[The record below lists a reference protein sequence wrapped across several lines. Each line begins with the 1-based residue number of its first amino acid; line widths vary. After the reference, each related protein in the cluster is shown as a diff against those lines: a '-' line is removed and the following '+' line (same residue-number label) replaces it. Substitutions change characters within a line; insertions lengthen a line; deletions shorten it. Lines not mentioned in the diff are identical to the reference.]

1 MSDAL
6 LSSIQEEVKTALK
19 SGEKFRASTL
29 RLIVSALKL
38 EVKNKAKALTDNEA
52 LEILTKMIKQRKDSI
67 SQFETANRMELAQKE
82 KDEIE
87 IIQNYLPEQ
96 LSEEELSVLINEV
109 IKEINAESIKDMGK
123 VMGELKKTHS
133 DEIDFAKAGPMIKD
147 LLNKK

>member
-38 EVKNKAKALTDNEA
+38 EEKNKAKALTDNEA

-67 SQFETANRMELAQKE
+67 SQFETANRMVLAQKE

-123 VMGELKKTHS
+123 VMGILKPKITG
-133 DEIDFAKAGPMIKD
+133 KADAGIASGLVKR
-147 LLNKK
+147 LLS

>member
-1 MSDAL
+1 MSDTL
-6 LSSIQEEVKTALK
+6 LYSIQEEVKTALK
-19 SGEKFRASTL
+19 SGEKFRASTI

-38 EVKNKAKALTDNEA
+38 EEKNKAKALTDNEA

-96 LSEEELSVLINEV
+96 LSEEELSVLIKEV

-123 VMGELKKTHS
+123 VMGILKPKITG
-133 DEIDFAKAGPMIKD
+133 KADAGIASGLVKK
-147 LLNKK
+147 LLS

>member
-1 MSDAL
+1 MSDTL

-38 EVKNKAKALTDNEA
+38 EEKNKAKALTDKEA

-109 IKEINAESIKDMGK
+109 MRHKGKLDLMINYTSGKRIKYLNILFL
-123 VMGELKKTHS
+123 VQ
-133 DEIDFAKAGPMIKD
+133 
-147 LLNKK
+147 LL

>member
-38 EVKNKAKALTDNEA
+38 EEKNKAKALTDNEA

-96 LSEEELSVLINEV
+96 LSEEDLSVLINEV
-109 IKEINAESIKDMGK
+109 INEINAESIKDMGK
-123 VMGELKKTHS
+123 VMGILKPKITG
-133 DEIDFAKAGPMIKD
+133 KADAGIASGLVKK
-147 LLNKK
+147 LLS

>member
-1 MSDAL
+1 MSDDL

-38 EVKNKAKALTDNEA
+38 EEKNKAKALTDNEA

-109 IKEINAESIKDMGK
+109 IKEINAESIKDMGLSLIHIS
-123 VMGELKKTHS
+123 EPTR
-133 DEIDFAKAGPMIKD
+133 P
-147 LLNKK
+147 

>member
-38 EVKNKAKALTDNEA
+38 EEKNKAKALTDNEA

-109 IKEINAESIKDMGK
+109 IKEINAESIKDIGK
-123 VMGELKKTHS
+123 VMGILKPKITG
-133 DEIDFAKAGPMIKD
+133 KADAGIASGLVKK
-147 LLNKK
+147 LLS

>member
-6 LSSIQEEVKTALK
+6 LSSIQEEVKPALK

-38 EVKNKAKALTDNEA
+38 EEKNKAKALTDNEA

-123 VMGELKKTHS
+123 VMGILKPKITG
-133 DEIDFAKAGPMIKD
+133 KADAGIASGLVKK
-147 LLNKK
+147 LLS

>member
-38 EVKNKAKALTDNEA
+38 EEKNKAKALTDNEA

-96 LSEEELSVLINEV
+96 LSEEELSVLIKEV

-123 VMGELKKTHS
+123 VMGILKPKITG
-133 DEIDFAKAGPMIKD
+133 KADAGIASGLVKK
-147 LLNKK
+147 LLS

>member
-38 EVKNKAKALTDNEA
+38 EEKNKAKALTDTEA
-52 LEILTKMIKQRKDSI
+52 LEILTKMLKQRKDSI

-123 VMGELKKTHS
+123 VMGILKPKITG
-133 DEIDFAKAGPMIKD
+133 KADAGIASGLVKK
-147 LLNKK
+147 LLS

>member
-38 EVKNKAKALTDNEA
+38 EEKNKAKALSDNEA

-123 VMGELKKTHS
+123 VMGILKPKITG
-133 DEIDFAKAGPMIKD
+133 KADAGIASGLVKK
-147 LLNKK
+147 LLS

>member
-19 SGEKFRASTL
+19 SGEKFKASTL

-38 EVKNKAKALTDNEA
+38 EEKNKAKALTDNEA

-123 VMGELKKTHS
+123 VMGILKPKITG
-133 DEIDFAKAGPMIKD
+133 KADAGIASGLVKK
-147 LLNKK
+147 LLS

>member
-19 SGEKFRASTL
+19 SGEKFKASTL

-38 EVKNKAKALTDNEA
+38 EEKNKAKALTDNEA

-109 IKEINAESIKDMGK
+109 IKEINAESIKDMDK
-123 VMGELKKTHS
+123 VMGILK
-133 DEIDFAKAGPMIKD
+133 P
-147 LLNKK
+147 

>member
-1 MSDAL
+1 MSGTL

-38 EVKNKAKALTDNEA
+38 EEKNKAKALTDNEA

-96 LSEEELSVLINEV
+96 LSEEELSVLIKEV

-123 VMGELKKTHS
+123 VMGILKPKITG
-133 DEIDFAKAGPMIKD
+133 KADAGIASGLVKK
-147 LLNKK
+147 LLS

>member
-1 MSDAL
+1 MSDDL

-38 EVKNKAKALTDNEA
+38 EEKNKAKALTDNEA

-96 LSEEELSVLINEV
+96 LSDEELSVLINEV

-123 VMGELKKTHS
+123 VMGILKPKITG
-133 DEIDFAKAGPMIKD
+133 KADAGIASGLVKK
-147 LLNKK
+147 LLS

>member
-6 LSSIQEEVKTALK
+6 LSSIQEEVKIALK
-19 SGEKFRASTL
+19 SGEKFKASTL

-38 EVKNKAKALTDNEA
+38 EEKNKAKALTDNEA

-96 LSEEELSVLINEV
+96 LSEEELSVLIKEV

-123 VMGELKKTHS
+123 VMGILKPKITG
-133 DEIDFAKAGPMIKD
+133 KADAGIASGLVKK
-147 LLNKK
+147 LLS

>member
-38 EVKNKAKALTDNEA
+38 EEKNKAKALTDNEA
-52 LEILTKMIKQRKDSI
+52 LEILTKMIKLRNDSI

-123 VMGELKKTHS
+123 VMGILKPKITG
-133 DEIDFAKAGPMIKD
+133 KADAGIASGLVKK
-147 LLNKK
+147 LLS

>member
-6 LSSIQEEVKTALK
+6 LSSIQEEVKIALK

-38 EVKNKAKALTDNEA
+38 EEKNKAKALTDNEA

-67 SQFETANRMELAQKE
+67 SQFEAANRMELAQKE

-96 LSEEELSVLINEV
+96 LSEEELSVLIKEV

-123 VMGELKKTHS
+123 VMGILKPKITG
-133 DEIDFAKAGPMIKD
+133 KADAGIASGLVKK
-147 LLNKK
+147 LLS

>member
-1 MSDAL
+1 MSDDL

-38 EVKNKAKALTDNEA
+38 EEKNKAKALTDNEA

-123 VMGELKKTHS
+123 VMGELKKNYS
-133 DEIDFAKAGPMIKD
+133 DNLDFAKAGTFLKE
-147 LLNKK
+147 LLNK

>member
-38 EVKNKAKALTDNEA
+38 EEKNKAKALTDNEA
-52 LEILTKMIKQRKDSI
+52 LEILTKMVKQRKDSI

-123 VMGELKKTHS
+123 VMGILKPKITG
-133 DEIDFAKAGPMIKD
+133 KADAGIASGLVKK
-147 LLNKK
+147 LLS

>member
-38 EVKNKAKALTDNEA
+38 EEKNKAKALTDNEA

-123 VMGELKKTHS
+123 VMGILKPKITG
-133 DEIDFAKAGPMIKD
+133 KADAGIASGLVKK
-147 LLNKK
+147 LLS